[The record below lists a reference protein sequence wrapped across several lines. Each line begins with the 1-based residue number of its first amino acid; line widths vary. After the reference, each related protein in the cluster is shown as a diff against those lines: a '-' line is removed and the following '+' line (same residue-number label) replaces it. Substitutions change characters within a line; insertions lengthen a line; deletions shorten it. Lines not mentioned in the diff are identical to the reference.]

1 MAANHGIFIPR
12 QIGAMNVDIWNRH
25 AISGSVVG
33 DVDNGSVFNL
43 TGKSTAIDESEVWV
57 TALASGSAAVDDLW
71 MAYSGEDFMPSLQP
85 YGDAENIKEVT
96 NIEGQVFPAFKP
108 QKYDL
113 ITLNADA
120 IYTTFTAGDTHL
132 IPLAGEKKLD
142 WANADPGTGM
152 CFKLIQTTTFAFG
165 STSLNSSFAS
175 GRETAYIFECIRA

>member
-1 MAANHGIFIPR
+1 MANHGIFIPR

-33 DVDNGSVFNL
+33 DVDNGSVFQL
-43 TGKSTAIDESEVWV
+43 TGKSTEVDEFEVWT
-57 TALASGSAAVDDLW
+57 TALASASPINDDLW

-85 YGDAENIKEVT
+85 YGDAENIKEFT

-120 IYTTFTAGDTHL
+120 ILSAFAAGDTYL
-132 IPLAGEKKLD
+132 IPVAGQKKLD
-142 WANADPGTGM
+142 WVPADPGTGM

>member
-33 DVDNGSVFNL
+33 DVDNGSVFKL
-43 TGKSTAIDESEVWV
+43 TGKSTEIDESEVWV
-57 TALASGSAAVDDLW
+57 TALASASPVNDDLW

-85 YGDAENIKEVT
+85 YGDAENIKEFT
-96 NIEGQVFPAFKP
+96 NIEGKVFPAFKP

-120 IYTTFTAGDTHL
+120 ILSAWQAGDTHL
-132 IPLAGEKKLD
+132 VPVAGQKKLD
-142 WANADPGTGM
+142 WAAADPGSGL
-152 CFKLIQTTTFAFG
+152 CYKLIQTTTFAFG

-175 GRETAYIFECIRA
+175 GRETAYIFECVRA